1 MKGLQAGKLALI
13 VGAHTDY
20 GRKHIGKVVTLHK
33 FVPRGTSER
42 YDKILF
48 NSEQDAWIVLGDIYM
63 LSTQNIRYDGF
74 SFYSVKHLIPL
85 EDPDLFKEDLN
96 LYVDNRVIKPCE
108 IPLRI
113 THQK

>member
-1 MKGLQAGKLALI
+1 MSSLRAGKMALI

-20 GRKHIGKVVTLHK
+20 GRKHIGKVVTLHE
-33 FVPRGTSER
+33 FVPSGCFKSYGKATFRSER
-42 YDKILF
+42 PG
-48 NSEQDAWIVLGDIYM
+48 WIVLGEIYM
-63 LSTQNIRYDGF
+63 ISPEGARYDGY
-74 SFYSVKHLIPL
+74 SFYDSKHLIPL